1 MTIFDKK
8 KDASCFSGVH
18 EILIDRF
25 KADEWV
31 STTELYRAC
40 SMRVRRELLHAVLKE
55 LLQKR
60 VLVMRLLNRNGRVTN
75 EFKKAKA

>member
-1 MTIFDKK
+1 MTIFDAKR
-8 KDASCFSGVH
+8 DATCFSGVQ
-18 EILIDRF
+18 EIILCRLNSG
-25 KADEWV
+25 EWA